1 MTAKRLLLLG
11 PPGAGKGTQAANLI
25 KLLGIPQISTGGML
39 REAVASETPLG
50 LSAKAQMDAG
60 QLVSDEIVI
69 GIARDRL
76 LKDDAKRGFVL
87 DGFPRTVVQAEALD
101 ELLEQGGVSL
111 ELCVSLTVDEEEL
124 VERLLKRA
132 EIEGRSDDNEETIRT
147 RMSEYRAKTEPLTRY
162 YDKKG
167 TLREVNGLGL
177 VHEVADRVE
186 KAIGGGPQ

>member
-25 KLLGIPQISTGGML
+25 KLLGIPQISTGDML
-39 REAVASETPLG
+39 REAVASGTPLG

-76 LKDDAKRGFVL
+76 LKDDAKRGFIL

-101 ELLEQGGVSL
+101 ELLEQSGVSL

-186 KAIGGGPQ
+186 KAIGGGP